1 MGGEGLSTAE
11 EGRGGD
17 PHCPPPCFAV
27 LTILRTCP
35 SALPSLPLQFSTWYG
50 GAMTTSSITTMFF
63 SCHLQSLMLR
73 GWGAEGSAQPC
84 PPPLFPFHHPTHPAD
99 RPQVFGGDTKQRSPP
114 PPPGHVGTPK
124 AQCGCG
130 GGGRHRDSR
139 LVDGLEELLSLQGDP
154 RTDGVR
160 LAQLLLLLHPCF
172 VGELGGGTEILHTLP
187 APHTAP
193 KDGCVPPLPLPNY
206 QVPFQLP
213 ATFMLTRDNLGKLS
227 PKRPQHQGLEV

>member
-1 MGGEGLSTAE
+1 MTPTA
-11 EGRGGD
+11 
-17 PHCPPPCFAV
+17 PPPCFAV

-84 PPPLFPFHHPTHPAD
+84 PPHPPCSHSITQCILLTARRFLGVTPNNAAPPSSP
-99 RPQVFGGDTKQRSPP
+99 RPCGDPKSTVWVWGWGGD
-114 PPPGHVGTPK
+114 
-124 AQCGCG
+124 
-130 GGGRHRDSR
+130 RDSR

-206 QVPFQLP
+206 QVLFQLP
-213 ATFMLTRDNLGKLS
+213 ATFMLTCDNLGKLS